1 MRHAILEL
9 IARPRGDARIA
20 ESGSATSSGV
30 NYRGDEQAHIS
41 VPDAYLR
48 PGGHLLGVSLEER
61 QETTSSPAHFLYQ
74 VSGSGGAETIIGPA
88 QSAH

>member
-1 MRHAILEL
+1 VDHAGIDPLQ
-9 IARPRGDARIA
+9 RGL
-20 ESGSATSSGV
+20 GLG
-30 NYRGDEQAHIS
+30 NCRGDEQAHIS